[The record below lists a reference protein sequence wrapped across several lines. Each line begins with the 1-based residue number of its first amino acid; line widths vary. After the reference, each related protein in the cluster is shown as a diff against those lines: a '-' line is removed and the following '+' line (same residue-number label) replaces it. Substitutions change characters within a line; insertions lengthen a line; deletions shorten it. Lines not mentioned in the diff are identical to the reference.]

1 MALTLGLELLFFE
14 ALNTS
19 YIYPITSKVCFVKG
33 LVNSIL
39 TYVPNM
45 IHICPNNNLLE
56 KSLDLVEE
64 QRENV
69 IVQLVY
75 YQQKLK

>member
-1 MALTLGLELLFFE
+1 MR
-14 ALNTS
+14 
-19 YIYPITSKVCFVKG
+19 FVKE

-64 QRENV
+64 RRENV